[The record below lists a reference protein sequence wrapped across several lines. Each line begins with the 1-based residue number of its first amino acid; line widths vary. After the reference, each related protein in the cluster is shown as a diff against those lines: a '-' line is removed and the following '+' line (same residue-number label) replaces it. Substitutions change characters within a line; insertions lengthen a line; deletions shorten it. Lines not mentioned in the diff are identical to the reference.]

1 MVQLVVE
8 TYFNVGV
15 FVRIKGK
22 TQRAVRVK
30 IIVQFIDKVKVMIQ
44 GPIQGPIN
52 EGLKNSIVK
61 KNQLFIFM
69 GA

>member
-8 TYFNVGV
+8 TCFNVGV

-30 IIVQFIDKVKVMIQ
+30 IIVQFIDKVKVMI
-44 GPIQGPIN
+44 
-52 EGLKNSIVK
+52 
-61 KNQLFIFM
+61 
-69 GA
+69 